1 MKPGGWGLFQV
12 PFVPTQVATDEDPSI
27 TDPAERQR
35 RFGQYDH
42 VRIYGQ
48 DYPQRLEAA
57 GFQVETVQM
66 GERLTAEEFERYC
79 LPTGEPL
86 YICRKPVS

>member
-1 MKPGGWGLFQV
+1 
-12 PFVPTQVATDEDPSI
+12 
-27 TDPAERQR
+27 
-35 RFGQYDH
+35 
-42 VRIYGQ
+42 
-48 DYPQRLEAA
+48 
-57 GFQVETVQM
+57 M